1 MGLFIW
7 GAFMARNQG
16 FITLWAVLS
25 LTISACAHDM
35 RVMKMEEA
43 LNSYGSAIRWGA
55 FQKAWSFQAD
65 KLKPAPDFKALR
77 TIKVTG
83 YESVFR
89 SVQDEGNTVL
99 QTVEIR
105 YIDNDRLVEKSL
117 TDEQKW
123 HFDVEKKQWLLD
135 SPFPKFESRD
145 QGAQSLKPY
154 PIA

>member
-1 MGLFIW
+1 
-7 GAFMARNQG
+7 MARIRRFVTIG
-16 FITLWAVLS
+16 VVLS
-25 LTISACAHDM
+25 LTLSACAHDM

-65 KLKPAPDFKALR
+65 KLKPAPDFKSLK
-77 TIKVTG
+77 TIKVTS
-83 YESVFR
+83 YDAVFR
-89 SVQDEGNTVL
+89 SVQDGGKTVL

-135 SPFPKFESRD
+135 SPFPKFELRD
-145 QGAQSLKPY
+145 KGA
-154 PIA
+154 